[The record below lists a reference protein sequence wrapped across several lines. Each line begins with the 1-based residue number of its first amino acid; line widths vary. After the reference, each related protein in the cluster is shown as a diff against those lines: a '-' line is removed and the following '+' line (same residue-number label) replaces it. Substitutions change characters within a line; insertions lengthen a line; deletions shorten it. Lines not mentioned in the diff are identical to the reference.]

1 MSEMEPEKSTRKK
14 GLLTGS
20 LVLFFVA
27 GSVVYAIPEKLV
39 PTFFLASTT
48 TLEAQK
54 NDLKLLIVEFGS
66 RAPIPNK
73 QVVITEQ
80 ETGIVLDSVQGNA
93 KGEVVLKGLTPG
105 MNYIIKAIDPSDS
118 LQDIQNQTGQKMS
131 YKKGQE
137 YVVFETYM
145 AGDEQHL
152 SVPVVMQNP
161 ELPHGCEITS
171 LTAVLNY
178 FRFQVTKTDMAQNF
192 LPKQEFKIKNGKKV
206 GPNPHE
212 AFGGDPADLENG
224 MYVFAE
230 PIVKAA
236 KQVAKEQQIPL
247 QVYNVSG
254 QSKETLLEYVK
265 KGIPVVVWVTLDL
278 SKPRTYGS
286 WIIEGTNTKHDA
298 FVNLHAVVLTGYED
312 GQVFVMDPLHGYL
325 SHDEE
330 LFFTS
335 YKELGSQAI
344 AIQR

>member
-1 MSEMEPEKSTRKK
+1 MEPKKPTRNK
-14 GLLTGS
+14 GFLTGS
-20 LVLFFVA
+20 LILFFVA
-27 GSVVYAIPEKLV
+27 GSVVYATPEKLV
-39 PTFFLASTT
+39 PTFFSPSKDSLD
-48 TLEAQK
+48 AQK
-54 NDLKLLIVEFGS
+54 NDLTLLIVEFGS

-80 ETGIVLDSVQGNA
+80 ETGIVIDSVQGNA

-105 MNYIIKAIDPSDS
+105 MNYIIKAIDPSGS
-118 LQDIQNQTGQKMS
+118 VHDIQNQTGQKMS
-131 YKKGQE
+131 YKEGQE
-137 YVVFETYM
+137 YAVFETYI
-145 AGDEQHL
+145 AGDKQHL

-161 ELPHGCEITS
+161 ELPHGCEITA

-178 FRFQVTKTDMAQNF
+178 FRFQTTKIEMSENY
-192 LPKQEFKIKNGKKV
+192 LPKQEFKIKNGKKI
-206 GPNPHE
+206 GPNPHV
-212 AFGGDPADLENG
+212 AFGGDPADLKNG

-236 KQVAKEQQIPL
+236 KQVAKDKQIPIH
-247 QVYNVSG
+247 VYNVSG
-254 QSKETLLEYVK
+254 QSKETLLHYVK

-312 GQVFVMDPLHGYL
+312 GKVFVMDPLHGYL

-330 LFFTS
+330 LFFNS
-335 YKELGSQAI
+335 YKELGSHAI